1 MTTVTNTVT
10 TAAST
15 APRTPIRPSPSPL
28 RPSALLEDVAEA
40 GSIKQNNRVYELKAA
55 GADVITL
62 SLGEAF
68 FDIPMPSLE
77 ELGPEAHRYSHSLG
91 VQLLRDKLAK
101 HHEQTSGTPVD
112 PDTEIMVTAGSKAA
126 LYMALVALVEPGD
139 EVIVPEPMWVSYH
152 DQVRL
157 CRGVPVPVPW
167 DGTVEDIAARITA
180 RTRAVIVNNPHNPT
194 GRRMSAAELVRLHDL
209 ADAHG
214 LALIADEVYSEFV
227 PDDAPYP
234 RIGTF
239 DPGKEHTIVCNSMS
253 KNFGISGW
261 RIGYVIADGPLM
273 RQLMK
278 LQQHM
283 LTCAP
288 TILCHYLAENFETV
302 LARTRPQIRRMV
314 ALRNR
319 MADTFAARGV
329 ACLPGDSTFYLFPS
343 IASSRLTS
351 GEFAD
356 ELLRRYRVSAVAGLA
371 YGQSCDRF
379 IRVSVGAEPED
390 RLLRGIH
397 AICDLI
403 DETRIDARAEADQR

>member
-1 MTTVTNTVT
+1 MTGTGA
-10 TAAST
+10 TATLA
-15 APRTPIRPSPSPL
+15 PL
-28 RPSALLEDVAEA
+28 RHSALLDAVAQA
-40 GSIKQNNRVYELKAA
+40 ASIKQNNRVYELKAA

-62 SLGEAF
+62 SLGEAL
-68 FDIPMPSLE
+68 FDIPMPTLD
-77 ELGPEAHRYSHSLG
+77 ELGPDAHRYSHSLG
-91 VQLLRDKLAK
+91 VHLLRDKLAK
-101 HHEQTSGTPVD
+101 YHEQTSGSPVD
-112 PDTEIMVTAGSKAA
+112 PDTEIMVTAGSKSA
-126 LYMALVALVEPGD
+126 LYMTLLALVEPGD

-157 CRGVPVPVPW
+157 CRGVPVAVPW
-167 DGTVEDIAARITA
+167 DGTVEDIAARITR

-194 GRRMSAAELVRLHDL
+194 GRRMPAAELLRLHEL
-209 ADAHG
+209 AEAHG

-234 RIGTF
+234 RTGTF

-261 RIGYVIADGPLM
+261 RIGYVIADERLM

-283 LTCAP
+283 ITCAP
-288 TILCHYLAENFETV
+288 TILCQYLAENFETV

-319 MADTFAARGV
+319 MAAEFAARGV
-329 ACLPGDSTFYLFPS
+329 SCLPGDCTFYLFPS
-343 IASSRLTS
+343 LGSSRLTS
-351 GEFAD
+351 SEFAD
-356 ELLRRYRVSAVAGLA
+356 ELLRRYRVSTVAGLA

-397 AICDLI
+397 AVCDLI
-403 DETRIDARAEADQR
+403 EETSGLETGR